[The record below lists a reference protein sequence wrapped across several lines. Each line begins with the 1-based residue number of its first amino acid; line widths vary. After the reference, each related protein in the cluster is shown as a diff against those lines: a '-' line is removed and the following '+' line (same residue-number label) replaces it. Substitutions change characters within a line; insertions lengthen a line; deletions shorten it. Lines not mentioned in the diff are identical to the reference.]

1 MSIEIG
7 IKLREQGKAEEALAL
22 FMTLL
27 VSEGGNAG
35 LQYQIA
41 WCLDVLEREKEAIPY
56 YEKAIA
62 VGMNDP
68 EMIGAFLGLGSTYR
82 TIGAYQRSLEVFN
95 RAILLYPTHNEFK
108 VFRAMTQYN
117 LGHVEEAMRE
127 LLVVIAETSSDE
139 NVIAYKR
146 AIAFYSDKLNQIWE

>member
-7 IKLREQGKAEEALAL
+7 IKLREQGQAEEALAL

-27 VSEGGNAG
+27 VSEGGNAQ

-62 VGMNDP
+62 VGMNDT

-82 TIGAYQRSLEVFN
+82 TIGEYQRSLEIFN
-95 RAILLYPTHNEFK
+95 RAILRYPNHNEFK
-108 VFRAMTQYN
+108 VFRAMTHYN
-117 LGHVEEAMRE
+117 LGHFEEAMRE